1 MRELVFETN
10 AADTDEISDALI
22 DLGALSVTVGDAH
35 SNALAE
41 QPIFGEP
48 GMPLDIQAWPRSKVI
63 VLLDGTTDPTDLWQR
78 FCSEDERFTT
88 AIVEIRELCDQDWVA
103 ETQRQF
109 SPLTIGSR
117 LWVGPHWA
125 TPDAGLAAD
134 ALVIRLDPGMA
145 FGTGSHATTQL
156 CLEQLIH
163 AIDRR
168 RHERLRVLDMGC
180 GSGILAISCKKL
192 GADDV
197 LAVDIDPI
205 AVTATRDNAMANQ
218 AEIATQA
225 AAEPIVGLFDI
236 VVANILSQPL
246 KVLAPALARLV
257 RPKGSLL
264 LSGILA
270 RQAEEILET
279 YRPIAQHLN
288 PLGVLQ
294 ERDGWVCIGTCE

>member
-1 MRELVFETN
+1 
-10 AADTDEISDALI
+10 
-22 DLGALSVTVGDAH
+22 
-35 SNALAE
+35 
-41 QPIFGEP
+41 
-48 GMPLDIQAWPRSKVI
+48 
-63 VLLDGTTDPTDLWQR
+63 
-78 FCSEDERFTT
+78 
-88 AIVEIRELCDQDWVA
+88 
-103 ETQRQF
+103 
-109 SPLTIGSR
+109 
-117 LWVGPHWA
+117 
-125 TPDAGLAAD
+125 
-134 ALVIRLDPGMA
+134 MA

-168 RHERLRVLDMGC
+168 RDERLRVLDMGC

-205 AVTATRDNAMANQ
+205 AVTTTRDNAIANQ
-218 AEIATQA
+218 AEITTQA
-225 AAEPIVGLFDI
+225 AAEPIVGPFDI

-270 RQAEEILET
+270 RQAEEILEA
-279 YRPIAQHLN
+279 YRPSVQHLN

-294 ERDGWVCIGTCE
+294 EREGWVCIGTRE